1 MPRPPTE
8 LQHEAVADRCRHYG
22 TLARQDPQ
30 RPPLDHIDPWHHRQ
44 KRRSWAKHHGMWPSR
59 LEKSSTDRIRR
70 AQERRCRPH
79 RTKCSVSIHEL
90 PLIQKVREFM
100 TGSPTS
106 QKAPHAARCWLP
118 SAQTSSLNPGNR
130 VRTGSS
136 LWNGSATRRMS
147 IVLKRN
153 KKRSKA
159 MCASEL
165 DGGGRAVLDVQNSME
180 GGNIIMQPRQSFW
193 ENQSSSTGAEGWCNY
208 HSELKASSTRERHSS
223 EGHGGHDGEHHNV
236 TACPDVKPERQ
247 LQTRSEGRTQH
258 SDPQCGS
265 GSVKAMTAM
274 WNTGK
279 DWKWK
284 KMCHDMVQEGNL

>member
-1 MPRPPTE
+1 
-8 LQHEAVADRCRHYG
+8 
-22 TLARQDPQ
+22 
-30 RPPLDHIDPWHHRQ
+30 
-44 KRRSWAKHHGMWPSR
+44 MWPSR

-70 AQERRCRPH
+70 AGAQVQAPPH
-79 RTKCSVSIHEL
+79 QMQRQYSWA

-106 QKAPHAARCWLP
+106 QKAPHPARCWLP

-165 DGGGRAVLDVQNSME
+165 DGGGRAVWMCR
-180 GGNIIMQPRQSFW
+180 IRWRAAI
-193 ENQSSSTGAEGWCNY
+193 SSCSLA
-208 HSELKASSTRERHSS
+208 KASGKT
-223 EGHGGHDGEHHNV
+223 
-236 TACPDVKPERQ
+236 
-247 LQTRSEGRTQH
+247 
-258 SDPQCGS
+258 
-265 GSVKAMTAM
+265 KARA
-274 WNTGK
+274 
-279 DWKWK
+279 
-284 KMCHDMVQEGNL
+284 QEQKVGATITPS